1 MKVWV
6 KIFILKSIRLPP
18 DSQLRSHY
26 PSKPTKTS
34 EPDKLL
40 AQSCFDGDNVFKK
53 SDLKLS
59 DLLEAFDGVLEMN
72 GRMLIITTNHLEKLD
87 PALVRPGRVDTSL
100 EFKRC
105 NKMAIVDFFK
115 HFFKG

>member
-1 MKVWV
+1 MKMWV
-6 KIFILKSIRLPP
+6 KIFIKSIRLPP
-18 DSQLRSHY
+18 DSHLRSNY

-40 AQSCFDGDNVFKK
+40 GQPCFDGDNVFKK

-87 PALVRPGRVDTSL
+87 PALVRPGRMDTSL

-105 NKMAIVDFFK
+105 NKMAILDFFK

>member
-6 KIFILKSIRLPP
+6 KIFIKSIRLPP

>member
-1 MKVWV
+1 MWA
-6 KIFILKSIRLPP
+6 KIFNKSIRLPP
-18 DSQLRSHY
+18 DSQLSSHY
-26 PSKPTKTS
+26 LSKPTKTS

-40 AQSCFDGDNVFKK
+40 GQLFDGDNVFKK

-87 PALVRPGRVDTSL
+87 PALVRPGRMDTSL

-105 NKMAIVDFFK
+105 NKMDILNFFK